1 MTDKIKI
8 VILTEISTMKFMI
21 KIVFIE
27 MMIISLTLIKSILIE
42 DLLIIEE
49 NKDSIMSLDKT
60 KEISGHLKITT
71 TREEKI

>member
-60 KEISGHLKITT
+60 KEISGQL
-71 TREEKI
+71 